1 MDRIIERLAGKKC
14 RVTNPIDKSLVG
26 ALMAI
31 PPQQRTDEDK
41 RKITQIFE
49 ENDKFNQCHFSVEID
64 WSNEL
69 HRRLKMT
76 SPVQRLRQTSSLTRP
91 ILRTSCARRHL
102 TRIRHSL
109 VPFEHNAELRGASQ
123 PKHLSIV
130 SVWLGHPSASAQ
142 CVRGIG
148 VMDQVA

>member
-1 MDRIIERLAGKKC
+1 MPTSSAGEKQVRFSRQSSSDTQRFSEAEGTLNPYSPKREAFIKKSRAGLGCKRQALSDLRSAALGQNIERLAGKKC

-64 WSNEL
+64 WLN
-69 HRRLKMT
+69 
-76 SPVQRLRQTSSLTRP
+76 
-91 ILRTSCARRHL
+91 
-102 TRIRHSL
+102 
-109 VPFEHNAELRGASQ
+109 
-123 PKHLSIV
+123 
-130 SVWLGHPSASAQ
+130 
-142 CVRGIG
+142 
-148 VMDQVA
+148 